1 MKLWKSLSHAENNWK
16 LLIYSVGLI
25 LILILIQIMI
35 INKRDILKS
44 IGG

>member
-16 LLIYSVGLI
+16 LLIYSVGM
-25 LILILIQIMI
+25 ILIQIMI
-35 INKRDILKS
+35 INKGDILKS